1 MTDRP
6 AAEREPGSYRD
17 PSGFVFRRD
26 GVLYRQVNAV
36 FAYDWAA
43 FESSGL
49 HADLISEGVL
59 VADRP
64 AAIDLAPEPLAVA
77 VIRPDEIGFISHPF
91 EWSFSQLKD
100 AALLTLR
107 AQAMAGE
114 RGMTLRDASAYNVQF
129 RDGRPVLIDTL
140 SFERVRAGAPWKPYR
155 QFCENFLAPL
165 ALMAHRDG
173 RLGQLLRTWID
184 GVPLD
189 LASEL
194 LPRRTRFS
202 AGLAAHIHLHAR
214 AQRRHAGDAGT
225 ADARSAGAGPGAAG
239 ADAAPRVVTM
249 SDNRRLALLD
259 HLRRTVEGLHLP
271 AHGTEWADYA
281 DQTSYSATGTSS
293 KEAIVRRML
302 EAAAAAGGR
311 RAWDVGANTGRYSTI
326 AAEAGFEVLAVDGDW
341 AAVERNYLA
350 LRAAGERRIMPLL
363 ADIADPSPAIGW
375 ANAERASLIERAYAD
390 VVVALALVHH
400 LAIGRNVPLEMV
412 AQLLA
417 RLAPNLVVE
426 WVPKE
431 DPMVQRLLSARE
443 DIFPGYTVEGFKE
456 AFERRFEVVEEAPIE
471 DSKRILFRMR
481 RRDSPRVSRSR
492 PSRGSARSRAGSV

>member
-1 MTDRP
+1 VTDRP

-36 FAYDWAA
+36 FAGDWAA

-49 HADLISEGVL
+49 HAALVREGVL

-64 AAIDLAPEPLAVA
+64 VALELAPEPNAVA
-77 VIRPDEIGFISHPF
+77 VIAPDEIGFISHPF

-114 RGMTLRDASAYNVQF
+114 HGMTLRDASAYNVQF
-129 RDGRPVLIDTL
+129 VAGRPVLIDTL
-140 SFERVRAGAPWKPYR
+140 SFERARAGEPWKPYR

-165 ALMAHRDG
+165 ALMATRDG
-173 RLGQLLRTWID
+173 RLGQLLRSWID

-194 LPRRTRFS
+194 LPRSTRFS

-214 AQRRHAGDAGT
+214 AQRRHSGDAV
-225 ADARSAGAGPGAAG
+225 AEDAV
-239 ADAAPRVVTM
+239 APRGVTM
-249 SDNRRLALLD
+249 SDTRRLALLD
-259 HLRRTVEGLHLP
+259 HLRRTVEGLKLP

-281 DQTSYSATGTSS
+281 DQTSYSAAGTTS
-293 KEAIVRRML
+293 KEALVRRL
-302 EAAAAAGGR
+302 LDACFAAGGR
-311 RAWDVGANTGRYSTI
+311 RAWDLGANTGRYSAI
-326 AAEAGFEVLAVDGDW
+326 AASAGFEVLALDGDW
-341 AAVERNYLA
+341 AAVERHYLA

-363 ADIADPSPAIGW
+363 IGLADPSPAIGW
-375 ANAERASLIERAYAD
+375 ANTERASLIGRANAD

-400 LAIGRNVPLEMV
+400 LAIGRNVPLPMF
-412 AQLLA
+412 ADLLA
-417 RLAPNLVVE
+417 RLAPTLVVE

-443 DIFPGYTVEGFKE
+443 DIFPGYTVEGFRE
-456 AFERRFEVVEEAPIE
+456 DFERRFEIVEEAPID
-471 DSKRILFRMR
+471 DSRRVLFRMR
-481 RRDSPRVSRSR
+481 RRT
-492 PSRGSARSRAGSV
+492 

>member
-17 PSGFVFRRD
+17 PSGFIFRR
-26 GVLYRQVNAV
+26 GGTLYRQVNSV
-36 FAYDWAA
+36 FADDWAA

-49 HADLISEGVL
+49 HAALMGEGVL

-64 AAIDLAPEPLAVA
+64 VSNDLASEPDAVA
-77 VIRPDEIGFISHPF
+77 VIQPDEIGFISYPF

-129 RDGRPVLIDTL
+129 RDGSPLLIDTL
-140 SFERVRAGAPWKPYR
+140 SFERAREGEPWKPYR

-194 LPRRTRFS
+194 LPRGTRFS
-202 AGLAAHIHLHAR
+202 PGLAAHIHLHSR
-214 AQRRHAGDAGT
+214 AQRQHAA
-225 ADARSAGAGPGAAG
+225 SAASATPAKA
-239 ADAAPRVVTM
+239 VTM
-249 SDNRRLALLD
+249 SASRRLALLD
-259 HLRRTVEGLHLP
+259 HVRRTVEGLNLP

-281 DQTSYSATGTSS
+281 DQTSYSATGTAS
-293 KEAIVRRML
+293 KEAVVRRL
-302 EAAAAAGGR
+302 LDAVAADGGR
-311 RAWDVGANTGRYSTI
+311 RAWDVGANTGRYSAI
-326 AAEAGFEVLAVDGDW
+326 AADAGFEVLALDVDW
-341 AAVERNYLA
+341 AAVERHYLA
-350 LRAAGERRIMPLL
+350 LRTAGERRIMPLL

-375 ANAERASLIERAYAD
+375 ANEERASLLDRANAD

-400 LAIGRNVPLEMV
+400 LAIGRNVPLPRV
-412 AQLLA
+412 AELLG

-426 WVPKE
+426 WVPKQ
-431 DPMVQRLLSARE
+431 DPMVQRLLATRQ
-443 DIFPGYTVEGFKE
+443 DVFPDYSPGGFRA
-456 AFERRFEVVEEAPIE
+456 AFSKSFEIIEEAPIE
-471 DSKRILFRMR
+471 DSGRILFRMR
-481 RRDSPRVSRSR
+481 RQS
-492 PSRGSARSRAGSV
+492 